1 MSRLDEIKKLELEAA
16 KIKKQFDACQ
26 SFKKNKGIIEAA
38 VRSVDFYEGRQ
49 WGDFKGKLPFERPTT
64 NIVQNIIDGKVASIN
79 QKIFKI
85 NYVVDNDQYTTNLV
99 TKFASYQMKEMDQE
113 GLNLRASYDALIK
126 GTGIWYYFWNEDKI
140 GALGTVEGGVEA
152 ACVDI
157 KDIAVSN
164 PSEKDIQK
172 QEWIIIRS
180 RESLEYIKQVCNTL
194 HTEKEKDEFLTKNP
208 YTSPYS
214 NDVEQDDEEMCYS
227 YLKFF
232 RQNGEVY
239 FEYST
244 DEILYKEPVSMN
256 PLTVEKVIENN
267 RPESKTNMIEKNDD
281 NSDEG
286 IYENDPVN
294 RRTMES
300 QRDSLTTQEAYENKY
315 KANQYPIVFL
325 SFIERDNCI
334 FGLSLV
340 EQLIPTQKIINQLIA
355 TNVLTAVKSAMPTIV
370 VKAGALGTANV
381 DLSKPNGVITDYSG
395 YGTSDAIK
403 VLNTGTMPTSHY
415 ELAQSM
421 IALTKDV
428 YRANDILNDGRNIVN
443 GMSGVAITQLNS
455 IRDTPIAQWQQMLS
469 RAIARE
475 GKILEMFYKLYYRNK
490 AFSYELTD
498 AELTE
503 QRKMY
508 PEADQNTL
516 TNSQS
521 MIFNGSDYLD
531 TPFHTTVE
539 VGETSRYSELI
550 LSATLETLFLNGT
563 ISNLSTEDLMM
574 YAELVPDYMFP
585 KKNEF
590 KQLLLQKQNSIVAQQ
605 QGLIEQLQAQL
616 EQAAMQNQALQTEF
630 TDKVNAYNEQIK
642 KLSVLAN
649 QNRKMSSKASQSK

>member
-1 MSRLDEIKKLELEAA
+1 MRMDEIKKLEREANL
-16 KIKKQFDACQ
+16 IVKQFEACQ
-26 SFKKNKGIIEAA
+26 SYKKNKGIIEAA
-38 VRSVDFYEGRQ
+38 TRSVDFYEGRQ
-49 WGDFKGKLPFERPTT
+49 WGDFKGRLPFEKPTA
-64 NIVQNIIDGKVASIN
+64 NIIQNIIDGKVASIN

-85 NYVVDNDQYTTNLV
+85 NFVVDNDQLNTNFV
-99 TKFASYQMKEMDQE
+99 TKFAAFQMKEMDQE

-140 GALGTVEGGVEA
+140 GSLGALEGGVEA

-157 KDIAVSN
+157 NDIAVSN
-164 PSEKDIQK
+164 PCEKDIQK

-180 RESLEYIKQVCNTL
+180 RESLNYIKEVCDTL
-194 HTEKEKDEFLTKNP
+194 LNDKEKDELLIKNDFN
-208 YTSPYS
+208 SPYS
-214 NDVEQDDEEMCYS
+214 KDVEQQDEEMCDS

-232 RQNGEVY
+232 RQDGEVY
-239 FEYST
+239 FEYAT
-244 DEILYKEPVSMN
+244 KDILYKKAVSMN
-256 PLTVEKVIENN
+256 PLTVKEALKNEKKAG
-267 RPESKTNMIEKNDD
+267 ESDQAEEEAYV
-281 NSDEG
+281 SE
-286 IYENDPVN
+286 PVN

-300 QRDSLTTQEAYENKY
+300 HRDNLTTEEAYKRKY
-315 KANQYPIVFL
+315 KANQYPIVLL

-340 EQLIPTQKIINQLIA
+340 EQLIPTQKLINQLIA
-355 TNVLTAVKSAMPTIV
+355 TNVLTAVKTAMPTIV
-370 VKAGALGTANV
+370 VKAGALGTANL

-395 YGTSDAIK
+395 YGTTDAIK
-403 VLNTGTMPTSHY
+403 VLNTGTIPTTHY

-421 IALTKDV
+421 ISLTKDV
-428 YRANDILNDGRNIVN
+428 YRANDILNDGRNIAN

-490 AFSYELTD
+490 RFSYELTD

-503 QRKMY
+503 QRKLN
-508 PEADQNTL
+508 PNADQNAL
-516 TNSQS
+516 TNSQAQ
-521 MIFNGSDYLD
+521 IFNGTDYLD

-605 QGLIEQLQAQL
+605 QALIEQMQMQL
-616 EQAAMQNQALQTEF
+616 EQQQMQQEALRTEF
-630 TDKVNAYNEQIK
+630 TDKVNTYNETIK

-649 QNRKMSSKASQSK
+649 QNKRMSSQASQSKKK